1 MSFLWNFVTSSVR
14 SPPPDRGPPVSQE
27 FPLLTYYHELIAG
40 SRHTW
45 SAEDADDAAYREFK
59 AEFSLEN
66 ENQLRLKS
74 KIFQRI
80 GQPPR
85 SLGQPLVPSKQTN
98 RSWIFN
104 DEEDHTLEIREFHEK
119 IGLYLDSM
127 KTVNRVLE
135 RKICVF
141 AKRNH
146 RLMKEALPEILD
158 LQGSTNALRRQ
169 IVKMRIINL
178 ARTKRTQQ
186 KNLLIRR
193 KFLRQR
199 RLQKHLQLLRSRVMS
214 NLNFLQLCGGEG
226 DAVDRLRRR
235 LRLIGQNGK
244 AAPTAMLESAKRRA
258 KLEFL
263 TLWAGE
269 LMKDEPSEKL
279 DRKLMELV
287 RCVHE
292 EGILGD
298 LESLVLKLLGFCL
311 EMVVTKNLENVVFKV
326 SDSDKT
332 SRHIPNELR
341 EHIKLEV
348 MVPLMN
354 SQSLCSFF
362 KVLFKDLVRLFEA
375 VDRFL
380 CFLQLQGRTVRV
392 HSKDKSDAAFFEN
405 LSNCFLRKKRLLVE
419 DVARILK
426 QIFGLVNQDEIG
438 EIGVSSVLGLL
449 RGYEQCLRCVQI
461 FSFHFPD
468 VPNEV
473 LSERILKPY
482 IQQFKQKSIRMCF
495 HEVLD
500 EDWRAFEFKPQHFL
514 DRIDK
519 FLKLIESADLQTSK
533 LTAEEIESFRLDRN
547 AYVAEHSFQ
556 GPQVPFTSSKKYSKW
571 VATPNKLAATPMSKS
586 LAGEQLLRWG

>member
-1 MSFLWNFVTSSVR
+1 M
-14 SPPPDRGPPVSQE
+14 
-27 FPLLTYYHELIAG
+27 
-40 SRHTW
+40 
-45 SAEDADDAAYREFK
+45 
-59 AEFSLEN
+59 
-66 ENQLRLKS
+66 
-74 KIFQRI
+74 
-80 GQPPR
+80 
-85 SLGQPLVPSKQTN
+85 
-98 RSWIFN
+98 
-104 DEEDHTLEIREFHEK
+104 
-119 IGLYLDSM
+119 
-127 KTVNRVLE
+127 
-135 RKICVF
+135 
-141 AKRNH
+141 
-146 RLMKEALPEILD
+146 
-158 LQGSTNALRRQ
+158 
-169 IVKMRIINL
+169 
-178 ARTKRTQQ
+178 ARTKRTQE

-235 LRLIGQNGK
+235 LRLIGQNGS
-244 AAPTAMLESAKRRA
+244 AAPKTMLESAKRRA

-269 LMKDEPSEKL
+269 LMEDEPSEKL

-287 RCVHE
+287 RSVHE

-298 LESLVLKLLGFCL
+298 LETLVLKLLGFCL
-311 EMVVTKNLENVVFKV
+311 EMVVTKNLENVVFKAN
-326 SDSDKT
+326 DPDKT

-380 CFLQLQGRTVRV
+380 CFLQLQARTVRV
-392 HSKDKSDAAFFEN
+392 HSKDKSDAEFFEN

-473 LSERILKPY
+473 LSQRILKPY

-533 LTAEEIESFRLDRN
+533 LTPEEIESFRLDRN

-586 LAGEQLLRWG
+586 LAGEQLLKWLIPGFL